1 VRDIKEYIIPP
12 SMKVIEAMS
21 AIDRIGEGIA
31 FVCEDECLLGTL
43 SDGDI
48 RRHILRGGDLGASV
62 SDVANPNF
70 KYLNPEDIASAQEI
84 MRRHRLRAIPV
95 LDEHNRIVA
104 IRFANNVVVRSETK
118 LGLPVVIMAGG
129 KGTRLHP
136 YTKVLPKPLIPI
148 GDIPITMHIMQNFAA
163 YGCDAFTMIVNHQK
177 ELIKAYYSDVDMPFS
192 VGYAEETKP
201 MGTGGGLKLLEEKI
215 NSPFFMTNC
224 DIIVE
229 ADYADIVKHHR
240 ENKNLVTMVCA
251 VKKVTI
257 PYGTINLDSEGMI
270 ENIVEKPTFS
280 FLTNTGFYVI
290 EPRVFDYIPED
301 AFIHITDIIERCAA
315 EGERVGVYPIAERQ
329 WMDMGQLDEMEKMLE
344 RRGGGSGA

>member
-1 VRDIKEYIIPP
+1 MLNIKEYMIHP

-21 AIDRIGEGIA
+21 AIDRVGEGIA
-31 FVCEDECLLGTL
+31 FVCEEERLLGTL

-62 SDVANPNF
+62 ADVANPKF
-70 KYLNPEDIASAQEI
+70 KYLNPEDTALAQEI
-84 MRRHRLRAIPV
+84 MQRHRLRAIPV
-95 LDEHNRIVA
+95 LDEHDRLVSIC
-104 IRFANNVVVRSETK
+104 FANNVVVHSGAK

-163 YGCDAFTMIVNHQK
+163 YGCDTFTMIVNHQK

-192 VGYAEETKP
+192 VDYAEESKP
-201 MGTGGGLKLLEEKI
+201 MGTGGGLKLLEGKI
-215 NSPFFMTNC
+215 DDTFFMTNC
-224 DIIVE
+224 DILVE
-229 ADYADIVKHHR
+229 ADYGDIVKHHR
-240 ENKNLVTMVCA
+240 DNENLVTMVCA

-257 PYGTINLDSEGMI
+257 PYGTINLDSKGLI

-280 FLTNTGFYVI
+280 FLTNTGFYVV
-290 EPRVFDYIPED
+290 EPRMFDYIPKD
-301 AFIHITDIIERCAA
+301 AFIHITDIIERSAA

-344 RRGGGSGA
+344 RRGGSPGV